1 MGLTV
6 YWTQF
11 AEDKLDDI
19 FEYYKFKAGIKVAQT
34 LINGI
39 VDISFT
45 LEFNAYGGQQEEL
58 LSKRIED
65 FKYLVFKNYKIIY
78 WIDERKQVVYVSNIF
93 DTRQNPL
100 KLILEK

>member
-11 AEDKLDDI
+11 AENKLDDI

>member
-6 YWTQF
+6 YWTQL

-34 LINGI
+34 LVNEII
-39 VDISFT
+39 DVSFT
-45 LEFNAYGGQQEEL
+45 LEFNAYGGQKEEL
-58 LSKRIED
+58 LSERVQD
-65 FKYLVFKNYKIIY
+65 FRYLVFKNYKIIY
-78 WIDERKQVVYVSNIF
+78 WIDGDKQIVFVSNIF
-93 DTRQNPL
+93 DTRQNPQ